1 MNQVALQLKNTKE
14 NNGIVTSDYVSVKRM
29 VLLQENIL
37 IGLNKDADQKK
48 LVRGEFNDLAQLY
61 KMAEVDKDA
70 YVAQAKMLA
79 AKFEENFSR
88 FQEMPDHI
96 RNAGPKAE

>member
-1 MNQVALQLKNTKE
+1 MLIQLKNTKE

-70 YVAQAKMLA
+70 YVANIPVHLNVQ
-79 AKFEENFSR
+79 
-88 FQEMPDHI
+88 FQSGIDLKPLMKDTRI
-96 RNAGPKAE
+96 LLIQTRVLI